1 MKNLNKIP
9 DPRKHAIA
17 SFIKSTIRLL
27 GYGALWW
34 SIDFFNLEL
43 YYSVILLFMDL
54 QKTITIYNLFDSYS
68 LSLGYSGDS
77 FVVYHLHL
85 EHSTGSSQS

>member
-34 SIDFFNLEL
+34 SIDLAASLLILSEIVGVGEEL
-43 YYSVILLFMDL
+43 V
-54 QKTITIYNLFDSYS
+54 
-68 LSLGYSGDS
+68 
-77 FVVYHLHL
+77 
-85 EHSTGSSQS
+85 

>member
-1 MKNLNKIP
+1 MSKLNKTP

-34 SIDFFNLEL
+34 SIDLAASLLILSEIVGIGEEL
-43 YYSVILLFMDL
+43 V
-54 QKTITIYNLFDSYS
+54 
-68 LSLGYSGDS
+68 
-77 FVVYHLHL
+77 
-85 EHSTGSSQS
+85 

>member
-17 SFIKSTIRLL
+17 SFVKSTVRIL

-34 SIDFFNLEL
+34 SIDLAASLLNLSEIVGIGEEL
-43 YYSVILLFMDL
+43 V
-54 QKTITIYNLFDSYS
+54 
-68 LSLGYSGDS
+68 
-77 FVVYHLHL
+77 
-85 EHSTGSSQS
+85 

>member
-17 SFIKSTIRLL
+17 SFVKSTVRIL

-34 SIDFFNLEL
+34 SIDLAASLLILSEIVGIGGEL
-43 YYSVILLFMDL
+43 V
-54 QKTITIYNLFDSYS
+54 
-68 LSLGYSGDS
+68 
-77 FVVYHLHL
+77 
-85 EHSTGSSQS
+85 

>member
-17 SFIKSTIRLL
+17 SFVKSTVRIL

-34 SIDFFNLEL
+34 SIDLAASLLILSEIVGIGEEL
-43 YYSVILLFMDL
+43 V
-54 QKTITIYNLFDSYS
+54 
-68 LSLGYSGDS
+68 
-77 FVVYHLHL
+77 
-85 EHSTGSSQS
+85 

>member
-17 SFIKSTIRLL
+17 SFVKATVRIL

-34 SIDFFNLEL
+34 SIDLAASLLILSEVVGIGEEL
-43 YYSVILLFMDL
+43 V
-54 QKTITIYNLFDSYS
+54 
-68 LSLGYSGDS
+68 
-77 FVVYHLHL
+77 
-85 EHSTGSSQS
+85 